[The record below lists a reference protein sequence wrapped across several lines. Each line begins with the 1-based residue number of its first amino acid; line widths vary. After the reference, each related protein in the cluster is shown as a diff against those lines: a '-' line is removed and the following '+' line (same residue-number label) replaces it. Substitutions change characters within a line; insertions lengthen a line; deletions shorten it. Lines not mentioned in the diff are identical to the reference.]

1 MAKRL
6 TDTEKWKK
14 ALIRG
19 LPAAYKLLWFYICDD
34 CNHAG
39 IWDVDFEVAEV
50 RVGEKL
56 DPNKALNLLSTK
68 VLVFDAGR
76 KWFIPSFVSFQYKNI
91 KAQDRATKS
100 VVEILLKY
108 NLIDSDYNIVTI
120 EEDPNKGLTRPIDG
134 CKDKVKDK
142 VIVILNNK
150 KELVFQND
158 AEEYRQIWQQWIT
171 YKKDEHKDKF
181 KTVQSEQIALNN
193 LYTLSDNL
201 APHAREIVNN
211 SISNRYKGLFK
222 PNKNASNS
230 QSKRSDPLASFNRS
244 IAEAKELYQAVAD
257 GQRSDRSLED
267 EIYGTPLL

>member
-1 MAKRL
+1 MTKEKKTGWYFKFSPGDYLRDTQCLNEKAQVAYDRIMCEHMRNICISQQQHKFFTKRL
-6 TDTEKWKK
+6 NEDE
-14 ALIRG
+14 L
-19 LPAAYKLLWFYICDD
+19 
-34 CNHAG
+34 
-39 IWDVDFEVAEV
+39 FE
-50 RVGEKL
+50 
-56 DPNKALNLLSTK
+56 
-68 VLVFDAGR
+68 
-76 KWFIPSFVSFQYKNI
+76 
-91 KAQDRATKS
+91 
-100 VVEILLKY
+100 
-108 NLIDSDYNIVTI
+108 
-120 EEDPNKGLTRPIDG
+120 
-134 CKDKVKDK
+134 
-142 VIVILNNK
+142 LNNVLKMTEDGYQIEWVAKSILDARAYSASRSENREGKKKKKKEEHMLTYVPHMDSNSNSNSNSNNSIKTK

-158 AEEYRQIWQQWIT
+158 ADEYRVIWQQWIT

-267 EIYGTPLL
+267 EIYGTPIL